1 MKQFIKRFLP
11 FVMLLAILPDTTFAE
26 GKRFVFGI
34 HPTPKEIPEIAFED
48 LEGQQFTLEDFEGK
62 YLLLNVWATWC
73 PPCRKELPDLQGLQQ
88 KLGGQQFQVVALSTD
103 AGKRA
108 SVLRLY
114 QELGL
119 NVDSIFIDETG
130 SAMRKLGIFAMP
142 TTLLIDPQGREIG
155 RKPGPADWD
164 SSSALTF
171 FSQQISS
178 DD

>member
-1 MKQFIKRFLP
+1 MKQFTKRFLP
-11 FVMLLAILPDTTFAE
+11 VVMLLALLPGTTFAE

-34 HPTPKEIPEIAFED
+34 HSIPKEIPEITFED
-48 LEGQQFTLEDFEGK
+48 LEEQQFTLEDFEGK

-119 NVDSIFIDETG
+119 DEDSIFIDQTG

-142 TTLLIDPQGREIG
+142 TTLLIDPEGREIG

-164 SSSALTF
+164 STSALTF
-171 FSQQISS
+171 FQGQLASPE
-178 DD
+178 